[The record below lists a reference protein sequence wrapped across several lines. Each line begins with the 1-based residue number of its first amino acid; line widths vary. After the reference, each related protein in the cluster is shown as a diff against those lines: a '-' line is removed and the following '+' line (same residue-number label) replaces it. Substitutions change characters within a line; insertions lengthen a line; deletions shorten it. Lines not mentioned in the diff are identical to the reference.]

1 MKITSFNPLIVTPQ
15 PEKLVELFEALGF
28 KKKHSIVNAGNND
41 VNICDIRMTDL
52 NGFNVDVAS
61 TANTKQDLSIIR
73 MNVDNFEEAF
83 EFLTSKGFVNPSN
96 NIVENKYSKSALMVS
111 PSGFAFDLC
120 QHIKEHD

>member
-1 MKITSFNPLIVTPQ
+1 MKFTSFNPLIVTPQ

-28 KKKHSIVNAGNND
+28 EKKHSIVNAGNND
-41 VNICDIRMTDL
+41 VNICDIRMTDA
-52 NGFNVDVAS
+52 NGFHVDVAS
-61 TANTKQDLSIIR
+61 TATKQDLSIIR

>member
-28 KKKHSIVNAGNND
+28 EKKHSIVNAGNND
-41 VNICDIRMTDL
+41 VNICDIRMTDA
-52 NGFNVDVAS
+52 NGFHVDVAS